1 MATET
6 QWEAHVQAATAAS
19 GMVAAKHRLAAQA
32 GLEVL
37 QAGGN
42 AVDAAVAT
50 AFAIGVVEPPMSGVG
65 GGGYMSVFLQETQQR
80 VVIAFPMQAPQA
92 AAPDMWELAEGYD
105 NELFGWRLVEDN
117 ANIYGYRSIAIP
129 GMVAGM
135 AAALER
141 YGTIGLDCAIAPA
154 IRLAEEGF
162 ALSWF
167 ETMWQAQDL
176 ALLNRFPA
184 TAAAFL
190 SDGYPHRLPYLTQPG
205 AAGRLSQPELAHTLR
220 AIADHGPSAL
230 YGGDIGATIAAHV
243 QAHGGILTAEDFA
256 QYEATVHEQ
265 SVLGTYRGTHVVGM
279 RGGTGAPT
287 MMQILNLLDTFDV
300 RGSGPNSADYLHT
313 FIEAS
318 GQAFADRFAYMAD
331 PTRVA
336 VPLDGLLAKAY
347 AAEMAGT
354 IAADKTQGQRAAG
367 DPWRYQADTGAPGG
381 GRPAGPSSD
390 GRSPESTTHLAVMD
404 GAGNAVALT
413 QTLLSAWG
421 SRVVAPGTG
430 VLLNN
435 GMMWYNPE
443 PGTSNSIEGGK
454 KPLNNM
460 CPVVLERDGR
470 AVAALGASGG
480 RRIINTVAQL
490 AVNLLDFD
498 MDMQAAVSAPRIDCS
513 TLQPIL
519 SARISP
525 AVVAAL
531 AQRGHDVI
539 VAEEAFLPRYF
550 ASPVAIQ
557 RREGLLI
564 GAADPY
570 YPTSAAV
577 GY

>member
-6 QWEAHVQAATAAS
+6 QWEARVHAATATG

-32 GLEVL
+32 GLEIL

-50 AFAIGVVEPPMSGVG
+50 AFAAGVVEPPMSGVG
-65 GGGYMSVFLQETQQR
+65 GGGYMSVFLQETQQQ
-80 VVIAFPMQAPQA
+80 VVVAFPMQAPQA
-92 AAPDMWELAEGYD
+92 ATPDMWELVEGYD
-105 NELFGWRLVEDN
+105 SELFGWRLVKDN

-135 AAALER
+135 AAALDSL
-141 YGTIGLDCAIAPA
+141 GTIGLDRAVAPA
-154 IRLAEEGF
+154 ARLAEEGF

-184 TAAAFL
+184 TAATYL
-190 SDGYPHRLPYLTQPG
+190 SNGYPHRLPFAMEPG
-205 AAGRLSQPELAHTLR
+205 AAGRLRQPELAATLR
-220 AIADHGPSAL
+220 TLAAEGPAAL
-230 YGGDIGATIAAHV
+230 YGGALGERIARHV
-243 QAHGGILTAEDFA
+243 RENGGILSIEDLA
-256 QYEATVHEQ
+256 QYEATVHAD
-265 SVLGTYRGTHVVGM
+265 SVLGAYRGANVIGM
-279 RGGTGAPT
+279 KGGTGAPT
-287 MMQILNLLDTFDV
+287 LMETLNILENFDV
-300 RGSGPNSADYLHT
+300 GAMGHNAADYLHT

-331 PTRVA
+331 PARVH
-336 VPLDGLLAKAY
+336 VPLDGLLAKDY
-347 AAEMAGT
+347 AASLAGT
-354 IAADKTQGQRAAG
+354 IDARQARAERGPG
-367 DPWRYQADTGAPGG
+367 DPWRYQAGDGAPES
-381 GRPAGPSSD
+381 RPLPGSNA
-390 GRSPESTTHLAVMD
+390 ESTTHLAVMD

-443 PGTSNSIEGGK
+443 PGTSNSTEGGK

-460 CPVVLERDGR
+460 CPIVLERGGK
-470 AVAALGASGG
+470 ALAALGASGG
-480 RRIINTVAQL
+480 RRIINTVTQL
-490 AVNLLDFD
+490 AMNVVDFE
-498 MDMQAAVSAPRIDCS
+498 MDAQAAIDAPRIDCS
-513 TLQPIL
+513 TLRPIVSVRIDPAVREEL
-519 SARISP
+519 ARRGH
-525 AVVAAL
+525 AVVA
-531 AQRGHDVI
+531 
-539 VAEEAFLPRYF
+539 AEEAFLPRYF

-557 RREGLLI
+557 RQGETLI

-570 YPTSAAV
+570 YPTSSAM